1 MRSIRTEAAGLVS
14 VERSQF
20 GLWEEDEFAEDG
32 SWLELPLADGTP
44 GVTLTDGAVKVRSS
58 IREHYAEVTLEL
70 TDRPVRPEGFSLLA
84 RVPYRSRTGRIDVWT
99 LFSGPA
105 DVALEFELEGK
116 PRDFTLSV
124 FWARAA
130 DSDDRMS
137 ADLPRGVE
145 RFRFAFAPVVA
156 AAE

>member
-1 MRSIRTEAAGLVS
+1 MRSFRTEAAGLVS

-32 SWLELPLADGTP
+32 NWLELPLPAEAP

-58 IREHYAEVTLEL
+58 IREHYAEVTIEL
-70 TDRPVRPEGFSLLA
+70 TDHPVRPEGFSLLTRA
-84 RVPYRSRTGRIDVWT
+84 PYRSRTGRIDVWT

-116 PRDFTLSV
+116 PRDFMLSV
-124 FWARAA
+124 FWARAD

-137 ADLPRGVE
+137 ADLPSGVE
-145 RFRFAFAPVVA
+145 RFRFAFEPA
-156 AAE
+156 AG